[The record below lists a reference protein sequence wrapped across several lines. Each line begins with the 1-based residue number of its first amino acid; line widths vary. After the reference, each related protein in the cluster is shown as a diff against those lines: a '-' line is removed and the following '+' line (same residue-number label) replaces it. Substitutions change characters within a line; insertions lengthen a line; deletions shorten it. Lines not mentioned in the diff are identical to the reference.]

1 MPFAAMAETR
11 KAPRNHVF
19 IIDGTLSRVD
29 DDTCLTHPGR
39 LHAMLS
45 GGGAGL
51 RQTLGYDR
59 GVQGTG
65 LSKWIDAAI
74 GRGFNDSVIAG
85 YAALASRYRPG
96 DRIFL
101 FGFSRGAYAVRSIA
115 GLIDRVGLLRR
126 GEATERNVQRAF
138 RYYRRAERTA
148 ATQAFARDSCHA
160 AVDIA
165 CIGAWDTVKAL
176 GLPYP
181 LLSRVFPMAAEF
193 HDHELGP
200 SVRAAYHA
208 LAIDEDR
215 TAYAPILWERGVWTG
230 HLEQVWFPGTHGDIG
245 GERNCLIPP
254 IPLTNIS
261 FVWMLERAEA
271 QGLILPEGWRAAFP
285 VDPAAPMA
293 GSRTGINRLFL
304 IRRPRAAAPGADGQA
319 VHDSVGARTAQVRGY
334 RPLAEGIKPPVP
346 TARTPLDIPHG

>member
-1 MPFAAMAETR
+1 MAE
-11 KAPRNHVF
+11 ACGSGRNHVF

-29 DDTCLTHPGR
+29 DDTCLTHPAR
-39 LHAMLS
+39 LHAILS

-59 GVQGTG
+59 GVQGMG
-65 LSKWIDAAI
+65 LSKWVDAAI
-74 GRGFNDSVIAG
+74 GRGFNDSVIEG
-85 YAALASRYRPG
+85 YATLASRYEPG

-101 FGFSRGAYAVRSIA
+101 FGYSRGAYAVRSIA
-115 GLIDRVGLLRR
+115 GMIDRVGLLRK
-126 GEATERNVQRAF
+126 GEATERKVQRAF
-138 RYYRRAERTA
+138 RYYQRDEKNA
-148 ATQAFARDSCHA
+148 ATRAFARDSCHA
-160 AVDIA
+160 QVDIA

-208 LAIDEDR
+208 LATDEDR
-215 TAYAPILWERGVWTG
+215 TAFAPILWERGGWKG
-230 HLEQVWFPGTHGDIG
+230 HLEQVWFPGAHGDIG

-254 IPLTNIS
+254 IPLTNLG
-261 FVWMLERAEA
+261 FVWMVERAEA
-271 QGLILPEGWRAAFP
+271 QGLILPGNWRTAFP
-285 VDPAAPMA
+285 TDPTAPMV

-304 IRRPRAAAPGADGQA
+304 IRRPREASPGEDGQA
-319 VHDSVGARTAQVRGY
+319 VHDSVHARAARVPGY
-334 RPLAEGIKPPVP
+334 RPVAEGIGE
-346 TARTPLDIPHG
+346 LG